1 MADYPDSIQSKVRE
15 ILFHYRA
22 TPLQNGKTPSELYL
36 GRQIRT
42 KLDLIKPNIEKSAN
56 QNKNFGTKVREL
68 QPNDRV
74 QTRWY
79 KQGNTPIWK
88 FGKVVRKL
96 WKLHYLVKLKR
107 HIDQLA
113 SSKVEEPEILE
124 SPEKCNL
131 PEKRVSFNLE
141 EDSQT
146 KGEPSI
152 PEMIIQPAEEELQ
165 GSQQILEPQE
175 PVRRSE
181 RERHRPNRL
190 RDFIVS

>member
-1 MADYPDSIQSKVRE
+1 MTETRDLQS
-15 ILFHYRA
+15 
-22 TPLQNGKTPSELYL
+22 
-36 GRQIRT
+36 
-42 KLDLIKPNIEKSAN
+42 
-56 QNKNFGTKVREL
+56 
-68 QPNDRV
+68 NDRV

-79 KQGNTPIWK
+79 RQGNTPIWK

-96 WKLHYLVKLKR
+96 GKLHYLVKMDNGYELKR